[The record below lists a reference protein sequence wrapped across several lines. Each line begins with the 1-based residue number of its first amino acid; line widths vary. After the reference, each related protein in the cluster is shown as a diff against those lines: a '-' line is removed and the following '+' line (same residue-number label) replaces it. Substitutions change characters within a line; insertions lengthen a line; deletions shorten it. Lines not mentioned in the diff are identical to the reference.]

1 MAVRNAVDY
10 YNASGIQVGDIVI
23 INDHDPQSCEGEQIA
38 EPYTRLRVKTLE
50 MEQYSNRGE
59 IRAYLET
66 EHDGIPL
73 NHSVNLLNMR
83 GEPLLYKAEDWF
95 KTTTAAYRFALK
107 KGRVFGRS
115 DLKPGILLAAF
126 LTLWMLAYGG
136 IISWATQPEIL
147 HQHVNPAGCAVALSM
162 FILLAGTLTFGTV
175 AIERKADAI
184 GNARKQTAEMEEQ
197 LQLYRLANPNCAEVA
212 AAIDTD

>member
-10 YNASGIQVGDIVI
+10 YNASGIQIGDIVI

-50 MEQYSNRGE
+50 MEQYSKRGE

-73 NHSVNLLNMR
+73 NHSVDLLNMR

-115 DLKPGILLAAF
+115 DLNPGILFAVF
-126 LTLWMLAYGG
+126 LTLWVLALMG
-136 IISWATQPEIL
+136 IIYWAAQPKIC
-147 HQHVNPAGCAVALSM
+147 HQQISEAGYLVVA
-162 FILLAGTLTFGTV
+162 FITAAMIGTLLFGAS

-184 GNARKQTAEMEEQ
+184 GNARKQTAELEEQ

-212 AAIDTD
+212 TSVDTD